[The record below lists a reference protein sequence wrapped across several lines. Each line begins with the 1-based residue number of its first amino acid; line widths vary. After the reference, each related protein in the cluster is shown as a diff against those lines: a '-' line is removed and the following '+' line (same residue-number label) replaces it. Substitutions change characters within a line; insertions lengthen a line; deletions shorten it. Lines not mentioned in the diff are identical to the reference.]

1 MLDTATTYKQR
12 ALARQLEVIK
22 INEDAMCS
30 RLAAYRATTVPVL
43 RTLYREGVRTH
54 IEQIRIARSMLAN
67 WERTNE
73 RP

>member
-12 ALARQLEVIK
+12 GIARQLKVIK

-43 RTLYREGVRTH
+43 RTIYREGVRSH
-54 IEQIRIARSMLAN
+54 IEEMRNARSMLAV